1 VGLLGSLPLAVG
13 QGGPMAAMQGKSEP
27 YRIYKDIEAKYKVDF
42 LESDLAR
49 VPADVDVV
57 MIAQP
62 TDLSPQALYAID
74 QYVLAGGHVLAFVDP
89 LSELQLEAAQGPDA
103 PKSASNL
110 EPLLSAWGIS
120 MPAHEV
126 VGDRTLARQVMID
139 QRTQRV
145 ISFIPWLGLSASEI
159 SRTDPVTAQINDLT
173 LASAGHLDFVKGAG
187 TTVTPLMNSSEDSMI
202 IDGQTLESGPD
213 PEGLLRNFRPSGQRY
228 VVAARITG
236 MAKTAYP
243 GGPPP
248 PAKPAS
254 DAPAKPEPAPD
265 TQLKQAKDSINVIV
279 VADTDIFDDRLWMQ
293 TQQVQGQDVGVPI
306 AGNEDFVLNALD
318 NLSGSNALLSL
329 RGRQIADRR
338 FDLVDDLRRQAEAHN
353 LKEEERLNHQLAET
367 ERNLQALQ
375 HEGVEA
381 GKAGA
386 SFLPQQQAEIER
398 FRQELTQTRN
408 KLRMVQRNL
417 RQDID
422 SLGDLLKVIDI
433 LVVPAIIAAIAV
445 SFALFG
451 RRRRAKG
458 RSS

>member
-1 VGLLGSLPLAVG
+1 
-13 QGGPMAAMQGKSEP
+13 
-27 YRIYKDIEAKYKVDF
+27 
-42 LESDLAR
+42 
-49 VPADVDVV
+49 
-57 MIAQP
+57 
-62 TDLSPQALYAID
+62 
-74 QYVLAGGHVLAFVDP
+74 
-89 LSELQLEAAQGPDA
+89 
-103 PKSASNL
+103 
-110 EPLLSAWGIS
+110 
-120 MPAHEV
+120 
-126 VGDRTLARQVMID
+126 
-139 QRTQRV
+139 
-145 ISFIPWLGLSASEI
+145 
-159 SRTDPVTAQINDLT
+159 
-173 LASAGHLDFVKGAG
+173 
-187 TTVTPLMNSSEDSMI
+187 
-202 IDGQTLESGPD
+202 
-213 PEGLLRNFRPSGQRY
+213 
-228 VVAARITG
+228 
-236 MAKTAYP
+236 
-243 GGPPP
+243 
-248 PAKPAS
+248 
-254 DAPAKPEPAPD
+254 
-265 TQLKQAKDSINVIV
+265 
-279 VADTDIFDDRLWMQ
+279 MQ

-367 ERNLQALQ
+367 ERNLAALQ
-375 HEGVEA
+375 HEGAES

-386 SFLPQQQAEIER
+386 GFLPQQQAEIER

-445 SFALFG
+445 TFALIG